1 MKGGGEPAT
10 TDWTS
15 LQLWARTAGTRC
27 SVEFFEFFI
36 DYFGRYAEVNADLNI
51 TDVCILCGSSF
62 FSLLS
67 VENHGK
73 ARAPHC
79 AVNSIYHVGPYCAKE
94 AVQAKLSIRNVLVHN
109 HVCPVSPA

>member
-1 MKGGGEPAT
+1 M
-10 TDWTS
+10 
-15 LQLWARTAGTRC
+15 
-27 SVEFFEFFI
+27 
-36 DYFGRYAEVNADLNI
+36 NI